1 MLKSKKRCG
10 GVVER
15 YHCERKTMKSRRQ
28 SPVDAVLSVLAAG
41 FVLAVCAFS
50 LPWAGGAP
58 AAAEQVVRIGSAVHS
73 IMSLPVYLAD
83 HGGFFQR
90 EGLKVE
96 VLDFQGGGPPGNAAL
111 LGGSIDLL
119 SSAFENQLKLV
130 KQGQPVASVVGIQAT
145 FGGGLLLRK
154 DLAQKLGRKPTV
166 ADLKGLKI
174 GTLARGGFADSAAR
188 YIVANAGLDP
198 DKDVILVPLRGYD
211 KHIVAGKAGE
221 LDASLMV
228 EPWPVVGIDEL
239 SEWAYVF
246 DITAG
251 EGPDV
256 FKNIGYISLS
266 ATRSYIE
273 KNRPTVEKV
282 VRAIA
287 SAQAFIND
295 RKNLDA
301 VADIARKQFPETER
315 ATLRK
320 SIANQI
326 GTFSPDI
333 VPDMVAKNA
342 ELLGKAGNIQL
353 PVPSYEAIVDG
364 SFKPLWKAGS

>member
-1 MLKSKKRCG
+1 MKRSHHNL
-10 GVVER
+10 V
-15 YHCERKTMKSRRQ
+15 H
-28 SPVDAVLSVLAAG
+28 SVSALLAATV
-41 FVLAVCAFS
+41 VLAVCAFS
-50 LPWAGGAP
+50 LPWGGAQP
-58 AAAEQVVRIGSAVHS
+58 AVAEQVVRIGSAVHS
-73 IMSLPVYLAD
+73 IMSLPVYVAD
-83 HGGFFQR
+83 RGGFFRR
-90 EGLKVE
+90 EGLTVE
-96 VLDFQGGGPPGNAAL
+96 VIDFQGGGPPANAAL
-111 LGGSIDLL
+111 LGGSIELL

-154 DLAQKLGRKPTV
+154 GLAQKLGRKPTV

-188 YIVANAGLDP
+188 YIVVNAGLDP
-198 DKDVILVPLRGYD
+198 DKDVTLVPLRGFD

-228 EPWPVVGIDEL
+228 EPWPVVAIDEL

-266 ATRSYIE
+266 TTRSYIG
-273 KNRPTVEKV
+273 KNRSTVEKV
-282 VRAIA
+282 VRAIVN
-287 SAQAFIND
+287 AQAFIND
-295 RKNLDA
+295 RKNLEA
-301 VADIARKQFPETER
+301 VTDIARQQFPETER

-342 ELLGKAGNIQL
+342 ELLGKAGNIQP
-353 PVPSYEAIVDG
+353 PVPAYDAIVDG